1 MAENKPVIKCLM
13 LPMKSG
19 GVIVPNTAVAEI
31 VSVEHVLPVN
41 DAPPWMLGYLSWRRR
56 SVPLFSFDAVQK
68 GEPDFL
74 SSRSKIAVL
83 YSISEDGMFPYMA
96 LLMQQAPKV
105 INLTEDDIRPAGADN
120 NTGNTKLVVQNVVV
134 GEDNTAA
141 DILDLKKV
149 ELLFKESGY

>member
-1 MAENKPVIKCLM
+1 MAEKKPVIKCLM

-105 INLTEDDIRPAGADN
+105 INLTEEDIRPAGADN

-134 GEDNTAA
+134 GEDNMAA